1 MDRTHLEH
9 RKENNMVKVIEEKR
23 VPKARIHCSNCDSL
37 LEYGNA
43 DLHKDKSSTP
53 AWGTLHGPMC
63 FICPVCGCKVS
74 AGWIIK

>member
-1 MDRTHLEH
+1 
-9 RKENNMVKVIEEKR
+9 MVKVIEEKS
-23 VPKARIHCSNCDSL
+23 VPKARITCSNCKSV

-43 DLHKDKSSTP
+43 DLHKDYESDKSSTT